1 MNEKEWYDDLIGK
14 YPRIF
19 KKINYVEC
27 GRGWEKLLHNL
38 CSVLDNHISNIEYRV
53 NNPDSPG
60 NKYYNDAF
68 KTKEQLDSI
77 TAVQVKEKFGGLRFY
92 MHASDEYMRGAISM
106 AEKMSH
112 YICDVCGEFGTTKQI
127 GSWYVTV
134 CQKHYEEEVKKREER
149 ITLSGKKYL
158 EEQDND

>member
-1 MNEKEWYDDLIGK
+1 MTEKKWYDDLIQK

-27 GRGWEKLLHNL
+27 GRGWSKLLHNL
-38 CSVLDNHISNIEYRV
+38 CSVLDSHISNVEYRI

-60 NKYYNDAF
+60 NQYYNDAF
-68 KTKEQLDSI
+68 KSKEQLDSI

-92 MHASDEYMRGAISM
+92 MSATDEYMSGAIAM

-112 YICDVCGEFGTTKQI
+112 YICDVCGETGSTKTI
-127 GSWYVTV
+127 GGWYVTV

-149 ITLSGKKYL
+149 ITLSGKKYVK
-158 EEQDND
+158 EQDNE

>member
-1 MNEKEWYDDLIGK
+1 MTEKEWYDDLIQK

-27 GRGWEKLLHNL
+27 GRGWHKLLHNL
-38 CSVLDNHISNIEYRV
+38 CAVLDNHISNIEYRV

-92 MHASDEYMRGAISM
+92 VSATDEYMNGAIFM

-127 GSWYVTV
+127 GGWYVTV

-149 ITLSGKKYL
+149 IALSGKKYL
-158 EEQDND
+158 EEQDNE